1 MLCLAGFTLP
11 KKTARFSRKPLRLG
25 SKKDR
30 FSWVSI
36 GPTDPRKKVP
46 VNRSVS
52 LVFWAGFFL
61 SKKPTGA
68 GFVNLPSGIYST
80 ETTLLDFKLHP

>member
-11 KKTARFSRKPLRLG
+11 KKPLGFRENRSG
-25 SKKDR
+25 SVAKKTGFPGFR
-30 FSWVSI
+30 SAQ
-36 GPTDPRKKVP
+36 PTLEKKVP